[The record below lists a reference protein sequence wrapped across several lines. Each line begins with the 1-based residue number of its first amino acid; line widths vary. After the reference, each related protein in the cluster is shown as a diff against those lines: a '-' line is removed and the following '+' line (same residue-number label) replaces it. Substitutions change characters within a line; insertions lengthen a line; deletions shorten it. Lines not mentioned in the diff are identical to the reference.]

1 MKPINVC
8 HYNVCVQHLRATQFY
23 IMTLVPLSG
32 CYTLVDAIGAAQ
44 FSFPTLRR
52 RPSARLVRSANVAFL
67 STRRP
72 MLPAMSNA
80 G

>member
-1 MKPINVC
+1 MFAITM
-8 HYNVCVQHLRATQFY
+8 CVQHPRATQFY

-32 CYTLVDAIGAAQ
+32 CYTLVDAIGAPW
-44 FSFPTLRR
+44 FSFPPLRR
-52 RPSARLVRSANVAFL
+52 RPSPRLVRSANVAFL
-67 STRRP
+67 SIRRP